1 MNLQLDDTAIFIA
14 IADNGSFTSAAKSL
28 GLPKSTLSRRLS
40 AYEQSLGIALFN
52 RSTRALSLTDE
63 GVRYYEIAKPV
74 VDAAIDVSRSMM
86 ERTAEPSGLIRLTA
100 TPAIGQYLLASAVN
114 SFLDQHPRVQIELL
128 LSETRINLI
137 AEGIDLAVRMGALED
152 SELVAHRLT
161 TVTRLIVGSP
171 DYVARVGTPV
181 HPSDLSKLD
190 CIVQT
195 GSSSAWRFADG
206 LEVPV
211 RWRFAVDNMLL
222 IRDTA
227 LAGRG
232 YALLPELIVSD
243 DLLEGKMVKVL
254 AEYPI
259 PSITA
264 SIVAPRQRYRS
275 LAVRRLMAHLTDH
288 CNRGDRDVLR
298 RMPG

>member
-28 GLPKSTLSRRLS
+28 GLPKSTVSRRLS
-40 AYEQSLGIALFN
+40 AYERSLGIALFN
-52 RSTRALSLTDE
+52 RSTRALSLTDD
-63 GVRYYEIAKPV
+63 GARYYEIAKPV

-100 TPAIGQYLLASAVN
+100 TPAIGQCLLASAIN
-114 SFLDQHPRVQIELL
+114 TFIDQYPRVQIELL
-128 LSETRINLI
+128 LTEARVNLI
-137 AEGIDLAVRMGALED
+137 AEGIDLAIRMGKLDD

-161 TVTRLIVGSP
+161 TVTLLVVGSP
-171 DYVARVGTPV
+171 DYIARVETPV
-181 HPSDLSKLD
+181 HPLDLSNLD
-190 CIVQT
+190 CVVQT
-195 GSSSAWRFADG
+195 GSSSTWRFADG

-232 YALLPELIVSD
+232 FALLPDFIIAD
-243 DLLEGKMVKVL
+243 DLLDGKLVKVL
-254 AEYPI
+254 TGHSI
-259 PSITA
+259 PSTTA

-275 LAVRRLMAHLTDH
+275 LAVRRLMEHLTDH
-288 CNRGDRDVLR
+288 CTRGDRNGR
-298 RMPG
+298 PRTPG

>member
-52 RSTRALSLTDE
+52 RSTRALSLTDD
-63 GVRYYEIAKPV
+63 GLRYYEIAKPV

-100 TPAIGQYLLASAVN
+100 TPAIGQCLLAPALN
-114 SFLDQHPRVQIELL
+114 TFLDQHPGVQIELL
-128 LSETRINLI
+128 LSEARVNLI
-137 AEGIDLAVRMGALED
+137 AEGVDLAIRMGPLED

-171 DYVARVGTPV
+171 DYVARVGNPA
-181 HPSDLSKLD
+181 HPSDLTNLD
-190 CIVQT
+190 CIVQSRYFST
-195 GSSSAWRFADG
+195 WRFADG

-211 RWRFAVDNMLL
+211 RWRFAVDNMLA
-222 IRDTA
+222 ISDKA

-232 YALLPELIVSD
+232 FALLPDFVVVD
-243 DLLEGKMVKVL
+243 DLLEGKLAQVL
-254 AEYPI
+254 AKFPI
-259 PSITA
+259 LSTTA

-275 LAVRRLMAHLTDH
+275 LAVRRLMEHLTVH
-288 CNRGDRDVLR
+288 CNKSDRDVGQ

>member
-1 MNLQLDDTAIFIA
+1 
-14 IADNGSFTSAAKSL
+14 
-28 GLPKSTLSRRLS
+28 
-40 AYEQSLGIALFN
+40 
-52 RSTRALSLTDE
+52 
-63 GVRYYEIAKPV
+63 
-74 VDAAIDVSRSMM
+74 
-86 ERTAEPSGLIRLTA
+86 
-100 TPAIGQYLLASAVN
+100 
-114 SFLDQHPRVQIELL
+114 
-128 LSETRINLI
+128 
-137 AEGIDLAVRMGALED
+137 MGALED

-181 HPSDLSKLD
+181 HPLDLSKLD

-195 GSSSAWRFADG
+195 GSSSTWRFADR

-232 YALLPELIVSD
+232 FALLPDFIVAD
-243 DLLEGKMVKVL
+243 DLLEGQLVKVL

-259 PSITA
+259 PSTTA
-264 SIVAPRQRYRS
+264 STGAPP
-275 LAVRRLMAHLTDH
+275 L
-288 CNRGDRDVLR
+288 
-298 RMPG
+298 

>member
-1 MNLQLDDTAIFIA
+1 MFRSKNRTMTLQLDDTAIFVA
-14 IADNGSFTSAAKSL
+14 IADNGSFTAAAKSL
-28 GLPKSTLSRRLS
+28 GLPKSTFSRRLS
-40 AYEQSLGIALFN
+40 AYERSLGIALFN
-52 RSTRALSLTDE
+52 RSTRALSLTDD

-86 ERTAEPSGLIRLTA
+86 ERMAEPSGLIRLTA
-100 TPAIGQYLLASAVN
+100 TPAIGQCLLASAIN
-114 SFLDQHPRVQIELL
+114 SFVDQHPRVQIELL
-128 LSETRINLI
+128 LSEARINLI
-137 AEGIDLAVRMGALED
+137 AEGIDLAIRMGALED

-171 DYVARVGTPV
+171 DYIASAGIPV

-195 GSSSAWRFADG
+195 GSTSTWRFGDG
-206 LEVPV
+206 LEVAV
-211 RWRFAVDNMLL
+211 RWRLAVDNMLL
-222 IRDTA
+222 IRNTA

-232 YALLPELIVSD
+232 FALLPDFIVAD
-243 DLLEGKMVKVL
+243 DLQDGKLLQVL
-254 AEYPI
+254 TEYPT

-288 CNRGDRDVLR
+288 CS
-298 RMPG
+298 

>member
-1 MNLQLDDTAIFIA
+1 
-14 IADNGSFTSAAKSL
+14 
-28 GLPKSTLSRRLS
+28 
-40 AYEQSLGIALFN
+40 
-52 RSTRALSLTDE
+52 
-63 GVRYYEIAKPV
+63 
-74 VDAAIDVSRSMM
+74 MM

-100 TPAIGQYLLASAVN
+100 TPAIGQCLLASALN
-114 SFLDQHPRVQIELL
+114 TFIDQHPRVQIELL
-128 LSETRINLI
+128 LSEARINLI
-137 AEGIDLAVRMGALED
+137 AEGVDLAIRMGALED

-171 DYVARVGTPV
+171 DYLARVGTPV
-181 HPSDLSKLD
+181 HPSDLSNLD

-195 GSSSAWRFADG
+195 GSSSTWRFGDG
-206 LEVPV
+206 LDVAV

-222 IRDTA
+222 IRNTA

-232 YALLPELIVSD
+232 VALLPDFIVAD
-243 DLLEGKMVKVL
+243 DLRGGTLLQVL

-275 LAVRRLMAHLTDH
+275 LAVRRLMEHLTEH
-288 CNRGDRDVLR
+288 CNRGDRDVR
-298 RMPG
+298 RQ

>member
-1 MNLQLDDTAIFIA
+1 MKLQLDDTAIFIA

-28 GLPKSTLSRRLS
+28 GLPKSTVSRRLS
-40 AYEQSLGIALFN
+40 AYERSLGVALFN
-52 RSTRALSLTDE
+52 RSTRALSLTND
-63 GVRYYEIAKPV
+63 GIRYYEIAKPV

-86 ERTAEPSGLIRLTA
+86 ERTADPSGLIRLTA
-100 TPAIGQYLLASAVN
+100 TPAIGQCLLASAIN
-114 SFLDQHPRVQIELL
+114 TFIDQHPRVQIELL
-128 LSETRINLI
+128 LSEARINLI
-137 AEGIDLAVRMGALED
+137 AEGVDLAIRMGPLED

-171 DYVARVGTPV
+171 DYLARVGTPV
-181 HPSDLSKLD
+181 HPSDLSNLD

-195 GSSSAWRFADG
+195 GSSSTWRFADG

-222 IRDTA
+222 IRDAA

-232 YALLPELIVSD
+232 FALLPDFIIAD
-243 DLLEGKMVKVL
+243 DLLEGKLVNVL
-254 AEYPI
+254 AGHSI
-259 PSITA
+259 PATTA

-275 LAVRRLMAHLTDH
+275 LAVRRLMEHLTDH
-288 CNRGDRDVLR
+288 CTGGDRNGR
-298 RMPG
+298 PRMPG